1 MPVRLS
7 IPQPVFHTGV
17 MTEGGNHAE
26 PRSADAAIDL
36 HDLLHPD
43 EQRRFR
49 RLCIATTVEELTQL
63 DSVVEM
69 HLDHIRTNA
78 GPATDV
84 ETAEMIGDA
93 LTKLVT
99 SGLDFNGESRS
110 QIRGAVEYFLLMED
124 ADGDMDDALGF
135 DDDARVLNTVLDR
148 IGHPEF
154 AVDLP
159 S

>member
-1 MPVRLS
+1 MN
-7 IPQPVFHTGV
+7 
-17 MTEGGNHAE
+17 EGGTETENTG
-26 PRSADAAIDL
+26 ADTIPTDPGIDL
-36 HDLLHPD
+36 QDLLRPD

-49 RLCIATTVEELTQL
+49 RLCIETSSEELAQL
-63 DSVVEM
+63 VSVVDM
-69 HLDHIRTNA
+69 HLDHIRNNA

-84 ETAEMIGDA
+84 ETAETIGA
-93 LTKLVT
+93 SLNRLLT
-99 SGLDFNGESRS
+99 SGIEFAVDSRS
-110 QIRGAVEYFLLMED
+110 QIRGAVEYFLLTDD

-159 S
+159 T